1 MASGLHLLREQFVQ
15 ALTPP
20 YPIEE
25 VHSLFFIS
33 LTHVTGMSRLE
44 FTLSKN
50 EHKSLNSAQMQEQL
64 LQLHHILDRLKKG
77 EPLQYILGET
87 QFYGLTFKVDTH
99 TLIPRPETEELVRW
113 IVEDYDEKAPAIL
126 DIGTGSGCIAI
137 SLAHALPKANVS
149 ACDIST
155 EALKRAGQ
163 NTALNKV
170 AVRLEHIDILHAQ
183 TLPRTYDVMVSNPPY
198 VRDLEK
204 EKMADNVL
212 KYEPELALFVSDL
225 DPLIFYRK
233 IAALATQYLA
243 PKGRLYLE
251 INEYLGKEMIALLQ
265 SFAFE
270 HIELR
275 KDMFGKDRMICAQ
288 KK

>member
-15 ALTPP
+15 ALTPL

-33 LTHVTGMSRLE
+33 LAHVTGMSRLE

-50 EHKSLNSAQMQEQL
+50 EHKSLNLAQKQEQL
-64 LQLHHILDRLKKG
+64 LQLYQILDRLKQR

-155 EALKRAGQ
+155 KALKRAGQ
-163 NTALNKV
+163 NTALNTV

-183 TLPRTYDVMVSNPPY
+183 TLPSTYDVMVSNPPY
-198 VRDLEK
+198 VRALEK

-212 KYEPELALFVSDL
+212 KYEPELALFVSDS
-225 DPLIFYRK
+225 DPLVFYRK

-270 HIELR
+270 NIELR